1 MLKCIIV
8 DDQPQSVLVLRN
20 FIKKIPFLEFAGSFK
35 NPKEALDSL
44 KNKPADLII
53 LDIKKTLQNNS
64 LSISAFQLNAMV
76 ILTSSNPKL
85 ALEGFE
91 HDAIDFL
98 VKPPVFERFY
108 RAVEKAYKFKRA
120 TGHRKQDSPPLPLK
134 GGFIFIK
141 EATRLL
147 RVDLDDIFYVMGL
160 KNYVSILTK
169 SHRIVSLQTM
179 KQIEDLL
186 PAHRFI
192 RVHRSYLVAIDKI
205 ISVEKSQIHVKDKV
219 IPIGNMYASRF
230 MKELEKITNP

>member
-1 MLKCIIV
+1 M
-8 DDQPQSVLVLRN
+8 
-20 FIKKIPFLEFAGSFK
+20 
-35 NPKEALDSL
+35 
-44 KNKPADLII
+44 
-53 LDIKKTLQNNS
+53 QNNS
-64 LSISAFQLNAMV
+64 LSISAFQLNSMV

-98 VKPPVFERFY
+98 VKPLVFERFY

-120 TGHRKQDSPPLPLK
+120 TGHRKQDSHTLPLK

-179 KQIEDLL
+179 KQVEDLL
-186 PAHRFI
+186 LAQRFI
-192 RVHRSYLVAIDKI
+192 RVHRSYLVVIYKI

-219 IPIGNMYASRF
+219 IPIGDMYAARF
-230 MKELEKITNP
+230 MKELEKITNS